1 MSKEKRQDYT
11 IEREGALEYVVV
23 RCPQGHRL
31 RGLKVSDMKAWQ
43 DISCPECKPSMTW
56 TVLAPM
62 TNGMEA
68 CA

>member
-1 MSKEKRQDYT
+1 MSQNNQQDYT
-11 IEREGALEYVVV
+11 VEREGALEYVVV
-23 RCPQGHRL
+23 RCPTGHRL
-31 RGLKVSDMKAWQ
+31 RGMKVG
-43 DISCPECKPSMTW
+43 DIKIRQEVSCPECEWTR

>member
-1 MSKEKRQDYT
+1 MSKQDGYE
-11 IEREGALEYVVV
+11 IENDGKLEYVVV

-31 RGLKVSDMKAWQ
+31 RGMKVGDMKVRQ
-43 DISCPECKPSMTW
+43 DVSCTECGWTW

-68 CA
+68 VP